1 MIIQLISSSRPCMK
15 TISKIVAGLLLM
27 ACYSP
32 VFAQDARTYQKIEPD
47 KILNLGDEGI
57 FQPVHMT
64 ADDKGGI
71 AVYDYGVDNLLL
83 IDTSEQS
90 IKQIGEGLGGGPK
103 QFSNP
108 TGLSYDSY
116 NGHFWLTDPQQARI
130 SIWSTEGG
138 LIKSISF
145 QNASSVPVRA
155 LPVTGTTYVWQP
167 INYQEDG
174 FELAISDHKVVVE
187 KQLGRIRTQPKHA
200 SLLMEG
206 SLAADSSNIFF
217 AGYKS
222 GFIKSFSRATGT
234 VQNIEPIEATPE
246 PDVITRELDI
256 ERMKNVRGTRL
267 NEASVYATLDMEV
280 HQGKLFVLFSGSKT
294 GMAKTI
300 DVYNTRNGR
309 YEFSYALED
318 HHILKFDIA
327 RDRIFAISNIDG
339 ENYLVEFSVYS
350 E

>member
-1 MIIQLISSSRPCMK
+1 MNVKFI
-15 TISKIVAGLLLM
+15 IVAGLLLM
-27 ACYSP
+27 VCPA
-32 VFAQDARTYQKIEPD
+32 VVMAQDARIYQEIEPER
-47 KILNLGDEGI
+47 ILNLGEEGI
-57 FQPVHMT
+57 FQP
-64 ADDKGGI
+64 ALL
-71 AVYDYGVDNLLL
+71 AVDNNGSVAIYDYGVHNLFL
-83 IDTSEQS
+83 IDTSDRFVN
-90 IKQIGEGLGGGPK
+90 QIGEGLGGGPK

-145 QNASSVPVRA
+145 QNASSVPVRS

-167 INYQEDG
+167 INYQEGG

-222 GFIKSFSRATGT
+222 GFIKAFSLATGT
-234 VQNIEPIEATPE
+234 MHHIEPIEATPE
-246 PDVITRELDI
+246 PEILTRELDI
-256 ERMKNVRGTRL
+256 KGMKNVRGTRL
-267 NEASVYATLDMEV
+267 NEGSIYATLDMEV
-280 HQGKLFVLFSGSKT
+280 HQDRLFVLFSGSTT
-294 GMAKTI
+294 GRAKTI

-309 YEFSYALED
+309 YELSYALED
-318 HHILKFDIA
+318 QRIRKFAISGGK
-327 RDRIFAISNIDG
+327 IFAISNIEREDH
-339 ENYLVEFSVYS
+339 LIEFPVSS